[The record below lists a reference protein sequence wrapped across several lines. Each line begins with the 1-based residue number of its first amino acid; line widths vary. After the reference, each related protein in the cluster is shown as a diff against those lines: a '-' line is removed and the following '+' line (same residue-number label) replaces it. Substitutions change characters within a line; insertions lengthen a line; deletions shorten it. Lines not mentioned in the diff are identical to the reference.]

1 MEFDVPII
9 GRSEDVIPTDKVL
22 EAMRTLEAE
31 LRVYYVMLMEDAEDK
46 LNKVQAL
53 ISDNETVAMSELKN
67 IFEERDEVQEEEV

>member
-9 GRSEDVIPTDKVL
+9 GKSEDVLPTSKVL

-53 ISDNETVAMSELKN
+53 ISDNETVAMSELKS

>member
-9 GRSEDVIPTDKVL
+9 GKSEDVLPTSKVL

-53 ISDNETVAMSELKN
+53 ISDNKTVAMSELKS